1 MFVSPGGVAAI
12 IALSMYMRKKK
23 IKVTTKEIKRDI
35 MPKPECL
42 KAPLFLSWFC
52 ASLPTVLLSNKVE
65 TSKCELDKYYSC
77 GSFSRSGREFKT
89 HSKIFLAVSTASIA
103 SLLLTSPCGTGYR
116 ESIA

>member
-23 IKVTTKEIKRDI
+23 IKVTTKEIKRDM

-77 GSFSRSGREFKT
+77 GSFSRSGNDFNT
-89 HSKIFLAVSTASIA
+89 NS
-103 SLLLTSPCGTGYR
+103 
-116 ESIA
+116 